1 MKPAPAEDARRGLQA
16 FIRAQGP
23 ADAVLEEVASLRS
36 EESDGF
42 KALGYGAPV
51 RVRFRSADGAQSW
64 VVRTANADGFGHE
77 HPADRWAS
85 LVLARDT
92 FGRLP
97 RHVRP
102 RALGVLRPSGQRV
115 TVPDGTPFLVTEYVE
130 GQPYARDLER
140 AAATDRVTPRD
151 LERAERLAQLLAD
164 THAERVDPVLYRR
177 ALRDLV
183 GHGEGIFGL
192 TESYDPHDPVAP
204 RPRLQALELNAVRW
218 RWRLLERT
226 ERARRTHG
234 DFHPFNVLF
243 DDSNAVHLLDA
254 SRGGAGEPADDL
266 CALSINYL
274 FFALRV
280 GVVGLGRQHGAE
292 IVAVEVQ
299 GGLPPGGERG
309 QEPPGD
315 RRLAAAGAPDEPHDE
330 AGAHARTSSTRLGS
344 KRAPLS
350 RRSPKDRSALRVA
363 AVSVG
368 YQAGLASTKARHA
381 KKGAT
386 TCSTSPSPDA
396 RR

>member
-274 FFALRV
+274 FFALRERGRFCGALRTV
-280 GVVGLGRQHGAE
+280 WDRFWCTYLRASGDGDVLQVVAPFFAWRALVLASPAWYPTETAATRNA
-292 IVAVEVQ
+292 
-299 GGLPPGGERG
+299 LLSFGERLLNG
-309 QEPPGD
+309 ARFDPSRVEEV
-315 RRLAAAGAPDEPHDE
+315 LA
-330 AGAHARTSSTRLGS
+330 
-344 KRAPLS
+344 
-350 RRSPKDRSALRVA
+350 
-363 AVSVG
+363 
-368 YQAGLASTKARHA
+368 
-381 KKGAT
+381 
-386 TCSTSPSPDA
+386 
-396 RR
+396 